1 MLQDWAMNTDAA
13 SLFLDGNSSAIVSK
27 VCSPA
32 CIGGEGDSGSGCDS
46 GGGGDSMGVVAG
58 SFFGGL
64 ILGLVIAAAAA
75 VVWYVTC
82 DIYNYNKKPKI
93 RVQQCSNIFHLQ
105 RNREL
110 YKVEFRETED
120 QCVIT

>member
-27 VCSPA
+27 VCCPA

-64 ILGLVIAAAAA
+64 MLGLVIAAAAA

-82 DIYNYNKKPKI
+82 DI
-93 RVQQCSNIFHLQ
+93 L
-105 RNREL
+105 
-110 YKVEFRETED
+110 
-120 QCVIT
+120 